1 MKNGSQNP
9 LLLFILLVR
18 ILVIYHSH
26 SVKLSEEEN
35 ISFGSST
42 TIAYCEPSLSPGFIG
57 LNFLLFLNDTLHR
70 PNLDALRAVVQEAG
84 ILAYP
89 APLLIL

>member
-1 MKNGSQNP
+1 M
-9 LLLFILLVR
+9 
-18 ILVIYHSH
+18 
-26 SVKLSEEEN
+26 KLSEEEN